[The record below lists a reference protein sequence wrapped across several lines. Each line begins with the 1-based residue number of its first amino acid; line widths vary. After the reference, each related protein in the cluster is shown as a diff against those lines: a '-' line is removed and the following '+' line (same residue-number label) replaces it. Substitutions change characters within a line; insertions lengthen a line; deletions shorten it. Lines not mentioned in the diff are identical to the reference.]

1 MILLFVPIF
10 SFLRIPK
17 ILSMHLNIEIKA
29 RSKRNADIRA
39 ILVEHGADFRG
50 IDHQIDTYFNV
61 DSGRMKLREG
71 TIEHSLIYYER
82 SDQAGPKSSKVHL
95 YRPQADP
102 ALKAVLSA
110 ALGVWKVIDKRREI
124 AFIDNV
130 KFHLDMV
137 EGLGEFMEI
146 EAIDV
151 DGSLGEAHI
160 QQQCRYYMTL
170 LGIQAEDLL
179 TNSYSDMV
187 KESDVE

>member
-1 MILLFVPIF
+1 
-10 SFLRIPK
+10 
-17 ILSMHLNIEIKA
+17 MHLNIEIKA
-29 RSKRNADIRA
+29 RSNRNADIRD
-39 ILVEHGADFRG
+39 ILVDHGADFKG
-50 IDHQIDTYFNV
+50 IDHQIDTYFKV

-71 TIEHSLIYYER
+71 KIEHSLIYYER

-110 ALGVWKVIDKRREI
+110 ALGIWKVVDKQREI

-130 KFHLDMV
+130 KFHLDTV

-151 DGSLGEAHI
+151 DGSLGEAHL
-160 QQQCRYYMTL
+160 QQQCEHYMTL
-170 LGIQAEDLL
+170 LGVKTADLL

-187 KESDVE
+187 KEFTAE